1 VDASGQPRRVIF
13 HLADATVPACLRT
26 ARVAWAGR
34 PADVHSHQKLSGI
47 TRGHR
52 GPGRSVDVFYAA
64 SCSAMRERPLLSDLR
79 CVVYRSAGRSS
90 PWTSLGLLIASIRA
104 TAPEPPTAPSFA
116 PSQSCWLAFATKP
129 PLGLLAQ
136 SRLHA
141 VDHDRADANGA
152 RAPSKRET
160 CSLGWSIGH
169 CHLPCPNSGET
180 RPSPAK
186 RHPKSTVHGWRDN
199 QVVG

>member
-1 VDASGQPRRVIF
+1 M
-13 HLADATVPACLRT
+13 
-26 ARVAWAGR
+26 
-34 PADVHSHQKLSGI
+34 
-47 TRGHR
+47 
-52 GPGRSVDVFYAA
+52 FYAA

-79 CVVYRSAGRSS
+79 CVVYRSRRQVDG

-104 TAPEPPTAPSFA
+104 TAPEPPTAPSF
-116 PSQSCWLAFATKP
+116 PILHLRSQLN
-129 PLGLLAQ
+129 LGLLAQ

-186 RHPKSTVHGWRDN
+186 RHPKSEHALLLATTRSSGNHRLKGK
-199 QVVG
+199 